1 MTRSDR
7 KAVSAVDAKAHLS
20 SLIRDV
26 EKGTSHTITRRGR
39 PVARLTPVE
48 PFSAESVR
56 EPLEGFHAVRMRV
69 KGGGGIRELID
80 EGRKR

>member
-1 MTRSDR
+1 MTRYDR
-7 KAVSAVDAKAHLS
+7 KAVSAFDAKTHLS

-26 EKGTSHTITRRGR
+26 EKGNSYTITRRGR

-48 PFSAESVR
+48 PPAAESVR
-56 EPLEGFHAVRMRV
+56 ELLEGFHAVRMRV
-69 KGGGGIRELID
+69 KGTGGIRELID